1 LSKLNGSK
9 IIFHLHDPRPH
20 SGFLNPIIYLI
31 QFFQL
36 HFSDHIIVFHPLLI
50 DDTIK
55 YYPHVSKNKI
65 KVFSHGAPVF
75 KHVKID
81 ISKKRI
87 NFGFFGRNMPYKN
100 VHEFLNLSVKYPDCS
115 FYIIGKGYSKLS
127 DLKQNLF
134 LIDRYVENDE
144 YYSYMSKI
152 DYIVLPYKDISF
164 SGIINDAISMKKKM
178 IVSEYVINKY
188 PNSLMILMSKFMNPT
203 KQDYSTDYEGGWGNY
218 SKNLNK
224 LIL

>member
-1 LSKLNGSK
+1 
-9 IIFHLHDPRPH
+9 
-20 SGFLNPIIYLI
+20 
-31 QFFQL
+31 
-36 HFSDHIIVFHPLLI
+36 
-50 DDTIK
+50 
-55 YYPHVSKNKI
+55 
-65 KVFSHGAPVF
+65 
-75 KHVKID
+75 
-81 ISKKRI
+81 
-87 NFGFFGRNMPYKN
+87 MPYKN